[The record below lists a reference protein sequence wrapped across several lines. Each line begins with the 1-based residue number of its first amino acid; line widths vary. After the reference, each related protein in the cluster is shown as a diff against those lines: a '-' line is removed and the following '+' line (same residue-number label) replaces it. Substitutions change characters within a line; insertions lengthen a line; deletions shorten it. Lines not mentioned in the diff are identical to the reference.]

1 MESIL
6 CPSGQKGCLPQRQP
20 SLKDGQEKMAR
31 SPRAIEAA
39 VSWALSTAACNCD
52 RERLLWIA
60 GVARLQVAGLS
71 CKLRLPLH
79 ASLIEAVV
87 WLAVACHR
95 SCLLVCSEL
104 LSRATAKNYT
114 LRRSLTACSGVALS
128 ALPNGVSDILFCG
141 RALVGLD

>member
-1 MESIL
+1 MQNVMQAHVDIVYRRPVESIL
-6 CPSGQKGCLPQRQP
+6 CPSGQKGCLPQKQP

-52 RERLLWIA
+52 RERLLWIV

-79 ASLIEAVV
+79 ASLI
-87 WLAVACHR
+87 WGC
-95 SCLLVCSEL
+95 C
-104 LSRATAKNYT
+104 
-114 LRRSLTACSGVALS
+114 
-128 ALPNGVSDILFCG
+128 
-141 RALVGLD
+141 LVGRCLPQELFACLQ

>member
-1 MESIL
+1 ML
-6 CPSGQKGCLPQRQP
+6 CPSVQNDCLTERQP

-52 RERLLWIA
+52 RERLLWMV

-71 CKLRLPLH
+71 CKPRLPL
-79 ASLIEAVV
+79 STRLIEAVC

-104 LSRATAKNYT
+104 LSRATAENMLLDGRWLLAPQ
-114 LRRSLTACSGVALS
+114 LRCQHYPTECQTSCVVVG
-128 ALPNGVSDILFCG
+128 PWF
-141 RALVGLD
+141 GLD